1 MYNIFY
7 IYTYKYIKPS
17 NKLTLS
23 RSLNAHIS
31 QHRINS
37 LISYTHSQ
45 EQTASHL
52 YRAKCTNRIMPPSH
66 IAERSEH
73 MWRF

>member
-7 IYTYKYIKPS
+7 IYTYKYKTS
-17 NKLTLS
+17 NTLTLS
-23 RSLNAHIS
+23 RTQRHTS

-37 LISYTHSQ
+37 LISNTNNRKPQAVYIW
-45 EQTASHL
+45 
-52 YRAKCTNRIMPPSH
+52 AKMHKPHNAPSH

-73 MWRF
+73 MRRF